1 MKRIESIDN
10 LRGVAIFL
18 VILGH
23 ILITRAPGRGTY
35 PLCEIIYSFHMSLFF
50 FISGFLAFK
59 TNRIEENGIK
69 QYVIKKTKQLLI
81 PYLFWLLLA
90 PIFMYN
96 IYPSSYKELLL
107 KFNFIPNL
115 NYWFLPLLYI
125 FFMLYLLYLRGY
137 NSILK
142 KKSYDENM
150 FVSLIIIFFSIIGLL
165 LKEYYM
171 VVYSIYFAS
180 FLLGH
185 LISKNEELEKLISKK
200 TIFTVSVIIL
210 CVLWKIF
217 PIATNGNM
225 YYSLLNLLYLAISSI
240 TAIIV
245 LFNIFRNQQLP
256 QLVSK
261 FLCEIGKNT
270 MALYLLP
277 IWLLP
282 KDFYWDDNDT
292 YTLINLEACT
302 IAVLHSLVAL
312 IVAKIVNLVPFL
324 GLLLFGKKS

>member
-1 MKRIESIDN
+1 
-10 LRGVAIFL
+10 
-18 VILGH
+18 
-23 ILITRAPGRGTY
+23 
-35 PLCEIIYSFHMSLFF
+35 MSLFF

-150 FVSLIIIFFSIIGLL
+150 FVSLIIIFFSCLA
-165 LKEYYM
+165 Y
-171 VVYSIYFAS
+171 
-180 FLLGH
+180 
-185 LISKNEELEKLISKK
+185 
-200 TIFTVSVIIL
+200 
-210 CVLWKIF
+210 KI
-217 PIATNGNM
+217 M
-225 YYSLLNLLYLAISSI
+225 
-240 TAIIV
+240 
-245 LFNIFRNQQLP
+245 NINIQ
-256 QLVSK
+256 
-261 FLCEIGKNT
+261 
-270 MALYLLP
+270 
-277 IWLLP
+277 
-282 KDFYWDDNDT
+282 T
-292 YTLINLEACT
+292 YRR
-302 IAVLHSLVAL
+302 
-312 IVAKIVNLVPFL
+312 
-324 GLLLFGKKS
+324 